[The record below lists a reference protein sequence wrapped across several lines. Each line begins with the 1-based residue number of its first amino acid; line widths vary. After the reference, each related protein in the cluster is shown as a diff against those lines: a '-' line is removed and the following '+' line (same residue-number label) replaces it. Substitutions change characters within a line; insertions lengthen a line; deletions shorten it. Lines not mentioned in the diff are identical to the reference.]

1 MAVRRELD
9 PQMLDMTQQDF
20 ARLLDKIGR
29 MKAQRR
35 YETFAGLTGNL
46 PDPEKVREEMLS
58 IMKQI
63 VDFDDSIMS
72 GAVDMRKAELEHQLK
87 VLQVIEGISKSE
99 LSGQASI
106 QSSQISARGSTSKS
120 FLQAAGVEDRLKAME
135 LSKVA
140 KNDTLSLIRS
150 LELET
155 QNAAPE
161 TVLGAQA
168 GIAARL
174 REVLDKSPTEMGKI
188 MRFIND
194 NTKNPAVQRAL
205 VNSISGTT
213 TAAEAQ
219 RQAQAMDQEFE
230 QVSGVLQDAQ
240 KRLNEQIS
248 KGGVSGSATLRATFR
263 QMDKL
268 MPGVLQP
275 DGSIDIN
282 VRKMRESLP
291 RDENGKVPSIVALET
306 QLAALQNDPTYEDL
320 RRELLDDPS
329 TAAFA
334 KSVGLEGAPADMII
348 KKARQLHR
356 KAYRKMRREAR
367 RGGESGSFWDE
378 YTFLGP
384 PERDEE
390 PVVDPTEGATKAAQ
404 ATEGSGAQEASSA
417 AAAGARRKAAAVK
430 QQAQMEA
437 GQDVSSVKTKAE
449 AQKQVDEAVRQ
460 AGPSSHEYGPGD
472 TEFSR
477 RQSGAAVQPGVLS
490 QAGSLIGG
498 LLTDFSNP
506 ENVRR
511 AVELEKSIANSMPSN
526 PFVRENLG
534 LGARETAA
542 STRDYLRKVKM
553 AQDMAKK
560 PTAPS
565 TIARTPPPAKERAQT
580 VSGESGRELTDQ
592 EFLEQNHA
600 ELLRQRNL
608 LKK

>member
-1 MAVRRELD
+1 MAVRREEGPL
-9 PQMLDMTQQDF
+9 PLGMTQQEF
-20 ARLLDKIGR
+20 AQFLDKTGR
-29 MKAQRR
+29 MKAQGK
-35 YETFAGLTGNL
+35 YEAFAGLTGNL
-46 PDPEKVREEMLS
+46 PDREKVREEMLS

-87 VLQVIEGISKSE
+87 VLQVIEGISKST
-99 LSGQASI
+99 LSSQGSI
-106 QSSQISARGSTSKS
+106 QSSQISARGSTSDS
-120 FLQAAGVEDRLKAME
+120 FLQAAGVKDRLKAME

-155 QNAAPE
+155 QKAAPG

-194 NTKNPAVQRAL
+194 NTENPAVQRAL
-205 VNSISGTT
+205 VNSISGST

-320 RRELLDDPS
+320 RRELLNDPS

-417 AAAGARRKAAAVK
+417 AAAGARQRAAAVK
-430 QQAQMEA
+430 QQAQMEEVPERENPF
-437 GQDVSSVKTKAE
+437 GRRMDQSPIETKAE
-449 AQKQVDEAVRQ
+449 AQERVDEAVKATAVQASASHPYFTGTDTGAPRGVVQTYLADPLRGAFGKDGFFQLPKIGPAHSTKRPDKPKERDPVPQGESFRLRQ
-460 AGPSSHEYGPGD
+460 NLPSS
-472 TEFSR
+472 
-477 RQSGAAVQPGVLS
+477 
-490 QAGSLIGG
+490 LIE
-498 LLTDFSNP
+498 D
-506 ENVRR
+506 
-511 AVELEKSIANSMPSN
+511 ELAN
-526 PFVRENLG
+526 
-534 LGARETAA
+534 
-542 STRDYLRKVKM
+542 K
-553 AQDMAKK
+553 AQDMKK
-560 PTAPS
+560 
-565 TIARTPPPAKERAQT
+565 KK
-580 VSGESGRELTDQ
+580 
-592 EFLEQNHA
+592 
-600 ELLRQRNL
+600 NL
-608 LKK
+608 LKKQQ

>member
-1 MAVRRELD
+1 MAVRREEGPL
-9 PQMLDMTQQDF
+9 PLGMTQQEF
-20 ARLLDKIGR
+20 AQFLDKTGR
-29 MKAQRR
+29 MKAQGK
-35 YETFAGLTGNL
+35 YEAFAGLTGNL
-46 PDPEKVREEMLS
+46 PDREKVREEMLS

-106 QSSQISARGSTSKS
+106 QSSQISARGSTSDS

-155 QNAAPE
+155 QNAAPG

-194 NTKNPAVQRAL
+194 NTENPAVQRAL
-205 VNSISGTT
+205 VNSISGST

-320 RRELLDDPS
+320 RRELSLH
-329 TAAFA
+329 
-334 KSVGLEGAPADMII
+334 PAVP
-348 KKARQLHR
+348 L
-356 KAYRKMRREAR
+356 
-367 RGGESGSFWDE
+367 
-378 YTFLGP
+378 
-384 PERDEE
+384 
-390 PVVDPTEGATKAAQ
+390 
-404 ATEGSGAQEASSA
+404 
-417 AAAGARRKAAAVK
+417 
-430 QQAQMEA
+430 
-437 GQDVSSVKTKAE
+437 
-449 AQKQVDEAVRQ
+449 
-460 AGPSSHEYGPGD
+460 
-472 TEFSR
+472 
-477 RQSGAAVQPGVLS
+477 
-490 QAGSLIGG
+490 
-498 LLTDFSNP
+498 
-506 ENVRR
+506 
-511 AVELEKSIANSMPSN
+511 
-526 PFVRENLG
+526 
-534 LGARETAA
+534 
-542 STRDYLRKVKM
+542 
-553 AQDMAKK
+553 
-560 PTAPS
+560 
-565 TIARTPPPAKERAQT
+565 
-580 VSGESGRELTDQ
+580 
-592 EFLEQNHA
+592 
-600 ELLRQRNL
+600 
-608 LKK
+608 

>member
-430 QQAQMEA
+430 QQAQMEEVP
-437 GQDVSSVKTKAE
+437 DVSSVKTKAE